1 MRHTGENDPYDISIA
16 TMNIMKTKHYRKV
29 YITIRKVLDQIYG
42 HGSNVIVRLDLNGNS
57 IKEIT
62 RLNKLNFIRRMN
74 NKVYITKTK
83 PGVFERNARF
93 KLTSNCV
100 TNVRSDVE
108 FVEKAKK

>member
-42 HGSNVIVRLDLNGNS
+42 HGSNVIVRLYLNGNS

-62 RLNKLNFIRRMN
+62 CLNKLKMN
-74 NKVYITKTK
+74 NKVYITKSK
-83 PGVFERNARF
+83 PGVCERNARF
-93 KLTSNCV
+93 KLTSNWV
-100 TNVRSDVE
+100 TNVQH
-108 FVEKAKK
+108 K

>member
-42 HGSNVIVRLDLNGNS
+42 HGSNVIVRLSLNGNS

-74 NKVYITKTK
+74 NKVYITKSK

-93 KLTSNCV
+93 KLTSNWV
-100 TNVRSDVE
+100 TNVQH
-108 FVEKAKK
+108 K